1 MKAIFHRDGD
11 DYLPQDPARGPWGE
25 SLHGGAPAALLAQ
38 ALTELVAVSFPLAR
52 LTLDMFRPV
61 PMTPLALSGTVLR
74 KGRRL
79 ALAEM
84 TLSAEGVPC
93 ARALGLFSAPSSLP
107 AGAVAPIPCP
117 LPRGEGGVVET
128 LAEIVAS
135 RVGRKLPPGDG
146 LHHHLLAEGFDGA
159 VGGGRG
165 AAWLSLPLSLTP
177 EQPLTPM
184 THLAALSDFANGMS
198 QRRVVVDGR
207 SYGYIN
213 ADISLHILREPSP
226 GPLALLVDNYADLG
240 GRAVMSGQFF
250 DDDGLVAQVA
260 QSGLVNPTG

>member
-11 DYLPQDPARGPWGE
+11 HYLPQGPARGPWGE
-25 SLHGGAPAALLAQ
+25 SLHGGAPAALLTQ
-38 ALTELVAVSFPLAR
+38 ALTELVAVPFPLAR

-61 PMTPLALSGTVLR
+61 PLAPLALTGTVLR
-74 KGRRL
+74 QGKRL

-93 ARALGLFSAPSSLP
+93 ARALGLFSAPSPLP
-107 AGAVAPIPCP
+107 EGAVIPTPCP
-117 LPRGEGGVVET
+117 LPRGKGAVVET

-135 RVGRKLPPGDG
+135 RVGRTLPPGDG

-165 AAWLSLPLSLTP
+165 AAWLSLPLTLTP

-184 THLAALSDFANGMS
+184 THLAALADFANGMS
-198 QRRVVVDGR
+198 QRRVVVEGR
-207 SYGYIN
+207 NHGYIN
-213 ADISLHILREPSP
+213 ADISLHVLREPAP
-226 GPLALLVDNYADLG
+226 GALALVVDNHAELG
-240 GRAVMSGQFF
+240 GRAVISGQFF
-250 DDDGLVAQVA
+250 DGAGLVAQVV
-260 QSGLVNPTG
+260 QSALVNPTG